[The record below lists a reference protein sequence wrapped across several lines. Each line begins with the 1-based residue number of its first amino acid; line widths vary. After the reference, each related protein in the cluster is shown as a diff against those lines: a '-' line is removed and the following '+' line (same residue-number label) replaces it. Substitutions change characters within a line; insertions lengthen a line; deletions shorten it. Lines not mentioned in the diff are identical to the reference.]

1 MTSWVVTSFVLP
13 VLSPAMQ
20 QLHTVSKGKDVGT
33 AQNNPLYF
41 KFDRLNGIIH
51 GSLASYIPG
60 NKTTAGLFFMSHKK
74 LFGISQRRAL
84 RRLVA
89 NNRQRLYRMAYAW
102 TSDPHLA
109 DDLVQQTSLKALNNQ
124 KQLRDF
130 AAAEG
135 WLFRILANCLTDY
148 RRAKRE
154 FLSGDNLEIV
164 DKITPEYQFNEE
176 QLVQKVRQA
185 VQKLPIN
192 HCQVIT
198 LVDLEEF
205 SYASVAQ
212 ILDIPVGTV
221 MSRLC
226 RGRRALREQLLE
238 IKPGKSLRPAA
249 NIKRIK

>member
-1 MTSWVVTSFVLP
+1 M
-13 VLSPAMQ
+13 A
-20 QLHTVSKGKDVGT
+20 
-33 AQNNPLYF
+33 Y
-41 KFDRLNGIIH
+41 
-51 GSLASYIPG
+51 
-60 NKTTAGLFFMSHKK
+60 KK
-74 LFGISQRRAL
+74 LFGISQRRAFK
-84 RRLVA
+84 RLIA
-89 NNRQRLYRMAYAW
+89 NNRERLYRMAYAW

-109 DDLVQQTSLKALNNQ
+109 DDLVQQTLLKALSNQ

-154 FLSGDNLEIV
+154 FLSGDDLEIV
-164 DKITPEYQFNEE
+164 DKVTPEHRFKEE
-176 QLVQKVRQA
+176 QLVQKVRRA
-185 VQKLPIN
+185 VQQLPIN
-192 HCQVIT
+192 HRQVIT

-238 IKPGKSLRPAA
+238 IRPRESVGRTG